1 MTKDNNLDATIK
13 AIFQRVF
20 EVRPEEVDDQTRRGQ
35 LERWDSLGHLVLL
48 EALREEFL
56 IEIPPEQALEM
67 ETVEDIKRVVNALR
81 SDKAVAE

>member
-1 MTKDNNLDATIK
+1 MTKDHNLDTTIK

-20 EVRPEEVDDQTRRGQ
+20 EVRPEEITDQARRGD

-48 EALREEFL
+48 EALQEEFH

-67 ETVEDIKRVVNALR
+67 ETVSDIKRVVTTLR
-81 SDKAVAE
+81 AAGDSK

>member
-1 MTKDNNLDATIK
+1 MKNDRNLDLTIK

-20 EVRPEEVDDQTRRGQ
+20 EVPPTGITNETRRGE

-48 EALREEFL
+48 EALREEFA

-67 ETVEDIKRVVNALR
+67 ETFGDIKRVIATLR
-81 SDKAVAE
+81 EAGESR